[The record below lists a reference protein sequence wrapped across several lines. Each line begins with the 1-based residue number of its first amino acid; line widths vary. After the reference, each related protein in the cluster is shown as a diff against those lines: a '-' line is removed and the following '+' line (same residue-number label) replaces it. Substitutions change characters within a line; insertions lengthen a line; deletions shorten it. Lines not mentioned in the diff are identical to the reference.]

1 MQMDKAHT
9 SPGRSPMALGA
20 AAAALL
26 TAGLAVCT
34 PVRAA
39 DPASPAQIIAAAG
52 KTTDTSFCGKK
63 PIVLGIDDGVGTNGW
78 SHASMAAVRSEA
90 AKCPNVKQVV
100 QIGEGDLQK
109 TISDVNGMVAQGID
123 ALVLIPDFGKAEL
136 PAIRNAT
143 RAGVK
148 VVAWGADPGGKPGRD
163 YVAYVD
169 WDVRATGIV
178 LAQWMVKA
186 LHGEGNVVFLGGPAG
201 NPVSAAT
208 LQGIVEVLSTHP
220 KMHLLTGTRNWAVTD
235 WDSAV
240 TQKTMTALL
249 GKYPSIKG
257 IIDDSGGFDALGVLR
272 TYQTADRPLVPL
284 AVLSNNQ
291 LACDYAKLKPKNPG
305 FELGTISAR
314 NWVGR
319 IAARKAIAA
328 AEGQPNDEPD
338 IYRVP
343 LFEDTLG
350 GTPPRCDPAQQ
361 PDMDLSVQ
369 LTPQELSTYGKS
381 E

>member
-1 MQMDKAHT
+1 MDEAQASRGK
-9 SPGRSPMALGA
+9 PWMMLGA
-20 AAAALL
+20 AASVLTAALAL
-26 TAGLAVCT
+26 SA

-39 DPASPAQIIAAAG
+39 APASPDQIIAAAG
-52 KTTDTSFCGKK
+52 KTSDTSFCGMK
-63 PIVLGIDDGVGTNGW
+63 PITLGIDDGVGTNGW
-78 SHASMAAVRSEA
+78 SHSSMAAVRSEA
-90 AKCPNVKQVV
+90 AKCSNVKQVV

-136 PAIRNAT
+136 PAIRSAT

-148 VVAWGADPGGKPGRD
+148 VVPWGADPGGKAGRD

-169 WDVRATGIV
+169 WNVRATGVV

-208 LQGIVEVLSTHP
+208 LAGVQDVLSGQP
-220 KMHLLTGTRNWAVTD
+220 KMHLLTGDKNWAVTD

-249 GKYPSIKG
+249 SKYPSING

-272 TYQTADRPLVPL
+272 AYQSADRPLVPL
-284 AVLSNNQ
+284 AVLANNQ
-291 LACDYAKLKPKNPG
+291 LACDYISLKPKNPG

-319 IAARKAIAA
+319 IAVRKAIAA
-328 AEGQPNDEPD
+328 AEGSTDNEPD
-338 IYRVP
+338 FYRVP

-350 GTPPRCDPAQQ
+350 GTAPHCDPAQQ
-361 PDMDLSVQ
+361 PDVDLSVQ
-369 LTPQELSTYGKS
+369 LTPQELATYGKT